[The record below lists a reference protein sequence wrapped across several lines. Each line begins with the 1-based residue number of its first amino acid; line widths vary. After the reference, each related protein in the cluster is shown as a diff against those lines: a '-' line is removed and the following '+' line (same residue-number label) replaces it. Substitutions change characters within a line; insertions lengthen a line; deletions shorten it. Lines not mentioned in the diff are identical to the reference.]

1 MQQTTTDK
9 DRKKA
14 EFCLNRCPMCTKAR
28 EKQKGVRFW
37 LVKNIEDGLC
47 PACKAYARVYGR
59 KAHEPAPT
67 GPQGEAGNR

>member
-1 MQQTTTDK
+1 
-9 DRKKA
+9 
-14 EFCLNRCPMCTKAR
+14 MCTKAR